1 MFMLKD
7 KRLVVLITADQ
18 LRALKAKQRVTG
30 ATVGEIVRRAI
41 ERYLKK

>member
-1 MFMLKD
+1 MYMLKD
-7 KRLVVLITADQ
+7 KRLVVLVTADQ
-18 LRALKAKQRVTG
+18 LKALRAERKATG